1 MLSPVPVAGIDVGKD
16 FLDLGFHPA
25 AKPLR
30 CANTPDGIRDLIAAL
45 TRRSVSRVAL
55 EAIGP
60 YAYPA
65 TTALTEA
72 GFAVA
77 LVDPRRV
84 RSFRTAE
91 GGIAKTDR
99 LDAALI
105 ARFAQR
111 MPEHLH
117 PAPEPD
123 QIRLKS
129 LSTRRRQLTELIAM
143 EKTRLKQAL
152 DPLVADSHRAVIET
166 LEGACAAIEADLG
179 QRIGA
184 DPGLARKRTILTS
197 IPGIGQ
203 RIATVLITD
212 MPELGAL
219 DRKAAAS
226 LAGMA
231 PHPTQS
237 GAQPGRHAIAGGRPC
252 LRTAFYMAGMVAAR
266 ACPVFKAPYRAMREA
281 GKPAKVAIVATGRR
295 LVVLANALIRDDKTF
310 DQSDLAT

>member
-1 MLSPVPVAGIDVGKD
+1 MLSLVPVAGIDVGKH

-30 CANTPDGIRDLIAAL
+30 CDNTPAGIERLIAAL
-45 TRRSVSRVAL
+45 RPRGVLRVAL

-60 YAYPA
+60 YAHPV
-65 TTALTEA
+65 T
-72 GFAVA
+72 VA

-84 RSFRTAE
+84 RAFRTAE
-91 GGIAKTDR
+91 GQIAKTDR

-117 PAPEPD
+117 PAPALD
-123 QIRLKS
+123 QVRLKA
-129 LSTRRRQLTELIAM
+129 LSTRRRQITELIAM
-143 EKTRLKQAL
+143 EKTRLAQAL
-152 DPLVADSHRAVIET
+152 DPLVADSHRTVIKT
-166 LEGACAAIEADLG
+166 LEGACAAIEAELD

-184 DPGLARKRTILTS
+184 DPALARRRVILTS
-197 IPGIGQ
+197 IPGIAR

-237 GAQPGRHAIAGGRPC
+237 GGHPGRHAIAGGRPC

-266 ACPVFKAPYRAMREA
+266 TCPTFKLPYRAMRDA
-281 GKPAKVAIVATGRR
+281 GKPAKVVIVATGRR
-295 LVVLANALIRDDKTF
+295 LVVLANALLKDDKTF
-310 DQSDLAT
+310 AESNLMA